1 MSSRPTSEEI
11 KNKFIA
17 IALIEEQIASVK
29 EKFKVLYGLNENVVN
44 ETFLTENHHRW
55 AEPSDDA
62 NDILFARLE
71 ESKGKLTEFYA
82 KDYPEMQNSMDL
94 VISSL
99 QNIKAK
105 L

>member
-17 IALIEEQIASVK
+17 IALLEGQISSIKEQLK
-29 EKFKVLYGLNENVVN
+29 TLYGLNENVVN

-55 AEPSDDA
+55 TEPSNDT

-71 ESKGKLTEFYA
+71 ESKTKLTEFYG
-82 KDYPEMQNSMDL
+82 KDYPEMKHSLDL